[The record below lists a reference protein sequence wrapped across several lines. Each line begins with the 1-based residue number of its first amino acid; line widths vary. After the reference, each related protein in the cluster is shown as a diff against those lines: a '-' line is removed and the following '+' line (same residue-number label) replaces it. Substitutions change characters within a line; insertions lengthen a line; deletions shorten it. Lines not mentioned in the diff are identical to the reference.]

1 MNVVGKSPDQRC
13 RVSVRVK
20 AHPSAESEPKRPAS
34 MTPQTAFYIAGMC
47 GELATMA
54 RSVNLTFLSHLLAMA
69 QAEAENAGDY
79 ILFNEASD

>member
-1 MNVVGKSPDQRC
+1 
-13 RVSVRVK
+13 
-20 AHPSAESEPKRPAS
+20 